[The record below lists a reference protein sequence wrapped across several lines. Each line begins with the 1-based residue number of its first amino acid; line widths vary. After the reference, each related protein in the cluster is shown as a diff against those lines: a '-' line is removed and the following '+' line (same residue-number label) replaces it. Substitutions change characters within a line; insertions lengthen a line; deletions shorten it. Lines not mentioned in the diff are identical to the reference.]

1 MKKIFLSM
9 IFVFCAVSAY
19 GASSDDV
26 YLRKDVFEAK
36 MDAFMAEIRGE
47 FKGLNTRIDELDKRL
62 SSRIDDLDTKLS
74 TRISDLDTK
83 LSTRIDDLDSK
94 LSTRI
99 DVVDKRIDNSQNIFY
114 LVLVLIGL
122 IIALPFIQ
130 RAIEKLKENHK
141 QSFTLEDVKKLI
153 EENNTKIFNAINP
166 NNMQFA
172 GK

>member
-62 SSRIDDLDTKLS
+62 SSRIDELDKRLSSRIDDLDTKLS
-74 TRISDLDTK
+74 TRISDLDT
-83 LSTRIDDLDSK
+83 K